1 MSTSDPKRGSMR
13 ETMIAAIV
21 SLALGTATMATFG
34 TMALAH
40 GGVGRGGHF
49 SGFSG
54 HFAGDHFGRG
64 FRGGFGRLHEFG
76 GGPYYGFGYGYGS
89 CYVLTPA
96 GYVSVCY

>member
-1 MSTSDPKRGSMR
+1 MSTRDPNRGSMR
-13 ETMIAAIV
+13 ETMIAAIA

-49 SGFSG
+49 GGFGG
-54 HFAGDHFGRG
+54 HFGGDHFGSG
-64 FRGGFGRLHEFG
+64 FRGGFGRLHGFG
-76 GGPYYGFGYGYGS
+76 GGPYYGYGYAYGS

-96 GYVSVCY
+96 GYVLVCY